1 MSPRLI
7 GREAEMAVLGRALDD
22 AAGTSAV
29 VLLAGEAGVG
39 KSRLVTELGDQASR
53 RGFQVCIGH
62 CVELG
67 EQIWPLAPLREIV
80 AGLVA
85 DLDAT
90 SLGEVLGSARTVLGA
105 LVPDVEDRPAD
116 GPPAA
121 GEPIGELAVGLFR
134 RLARRAPLLLVI
146 EDLHWAD
153 HTTRDLFSLLA
164 GVGRVQPSL
173 LVGTFRDDDVHR
185 RHPLR
190 SLLAEIERHAACARI
205 QTGPLDLA
213 ATTELISA
221 ITSGRGD
228 RASAAQIY
236 RRSGGSPFYIEELVA
251 AADQGVDELPATL
264 RDTILARAATL
275 DSTAQH
281 VLDVIAAAGSTTSGV
296 LLDVCG
302 LGLDDLHRVLDQLYE
317 RALLV
322 VEGEEVR
329 FRHELAREVFDHE
342 LLPGSRA
349 RIHAA
354 LAASL
359 QRRRPG
365 RLGAIARHW
374 FAAQDPSRA
383 LAAYVVAGRQALG
396 VGAAGE
402 AEGHFER
409 ALELWDVVTDASG
422 TTGADHVALLQE
434 TAVAAQ
440 HARHV
445 ERAIA
450 VDLAAVDE
458 LAGTDALREAHVWLH
473 LRDLYRYCDRFDA
486 CAAAIGHALELIP
499 ADPQSAVLVQAL
511 SYASAASLDAGCF
524 AEATEQARQAVAA
537 AEVVGNPEALV
548 HAHYALWL
556 TVYDSG
562 ERQRALDIAQAN
574 LARCS
579 PDTPTDV
586 TLVALTSVHH
596 SLVSLGRRADAIAVA
611 RRAVELARSTGLGGP
626 RASWMACFWLEG
638 LGELGR
644 WDEAE
649 RVTIEVADLTDDL
662 AVDRLLAVVRGTTL
676 IRQGRLAEAR
686 PLIEAAR
693 RRLQQLSWADDLAF
707 TLVPIVMLDAAEG
720 RTDAVINVIDQQLQ
734 RSPGF
739 VEAPQRLVAAGIA
752 VLADHVLATAGGE
765 AHTERTSKARVAAA
779 RWLDLLEHFERTRP
793 PMDTEGRIRTHQAW
807 AHYSRLCGR
816 HDLARWTATVAGWV
830 ELGYRYEE
838 AEARFHLAEAT
849 LSGVE
854 GRSAAARVAAHV
866 ELTRAHSIASDLPAP
881 PLRDRIE
888 GLARRARISL
898 GPTNDGTEMATEPV
912 QDFDLTRRE
921 FEVLALLASG
931 RTNGEI
937 ATELFISP
945 KTASVHVSNIL
956 RKLGVTNRVE
966 AAGIAIRRQVP
977 PVRLPGPQH

>member
-22 AAGTSAV
+22 AADTSAV

-39 KSRLVTELGDQASR
+39 KSRLVTELGDQASC

-85 DLDAT
+85 DLDAS

-105 LVPDVEDRPAD
+105 LLPNVEDRPAD

-121 GEPIGELAVGLFR
+121 GEQIGELAVGLFR
-134 RLARRAPLLLVI
+134 RLARRSPLLLVI

-173 LVGTFRDDDVHR
+173 LVGTFRHDDVHR

-190 SLLAEIERHAACARI
+190 SLLAEIERHAACTRI

-221 ITSGRGD
+221 ITPGRGD
-228 RASAAQIY
+228 RASVAQIH

-264 RDTILARAATL
+264 CDTILARAATL
-275 DSTAQH
+275 DGTAQH

-359 QRRRPG
+359 ERRRPD

-374 FAAQDPSRA
+374 FAAHDPSRA
-383 LAAYVVAGRQALG
+383 LAASVAAGRQALG
-396 VGAAGE
+396 VGAAAE
-402 AEGHFER
+402 AEAHFER
-409 ALELWDVVTDASG
+409 ALELWEVVTDASG
-422 TTGADHVALLQE
+422 TTGTDHVALLQE

-450 VDLAAVDE
+450 VDLRAVDE
-458 LAGTDALREAHVWLH
+458 LAGTDALRQAHVWLH

-486 CAAAIGHALELIP
+486 CAAAVGHALELIP
-499 ADPQSAVLVQAL
+499 ADPPSAVLVQAL
-511 SYASAASLDAGCF
+511 SCASAASLDAGCF
-524 AEATEQARQAVAA
+524 VEAIEQARHAVSV
-537 AEVVGNPEALV
+537 AEVVGDPVALV
-548 HAHYALWL
+548 RAHYSLWE
-556 TVYDSG
+556 TVYVSG
-562 ERQRALDIAQAN
+562 EHQRALDIAQAN
-574 LARCS
+574 LARCG

-586 TLVALTSVHH
+586 TLLALTSVHH
-596 SLVSLGRRADAIAVA
+596 SLVSSGRRAEAIAVA
-611 RRAVELARSTGLGGP
+611 RQAVELARSSGLGGP

-638 LGELGR
+638 LAELGR

-649 RVTIEVADLTDDL
+649 RVTVEVADLTDDL

-686 PLIEAAR
+686 PLVEAAR
-693 RRLQQLSWADDLAF
+693 RRWQQLPWAEDLDF
-707 TLVPIVMLDAAEG
+707 VLVPVVMLDGAEG
-720 RTDAVINVIDQQLQ
+720 RIDAVVTVIDEQLQ

-739 VEAPQRLVAAGIA
+739 VEGPPRLVAAGIA
-752 VLADHVLATAGGE
+752 ALADHVLGTTGE
-765 AHTERTSKARVAAA
+765 AHAERTSEARVAAA
-779 RWLDLLEHFERTRP
+779 RWLDLLEHFERTRSP
-793 PMDTEGRIRTHQAW
+793 VDTEGRIRTHQAW

-838 AEARFHLAEAT
+838 AEARFYLAEAT

-854 GRSAAARVAAHV
+854 GRSAAAHVAAHV

-898 GPTNDGTEMATEPV
+898 GPTNDGTEMTTQPV
-912 QDFDLTRRE
+912 QVFDLTRRE
-921 FEVLALLASG
+921 REVLALVASG

-937 ATELFISP
+937 AAELFIST

-966 AAGIAIRRQVP
+966 AAGVAIRRQVP
-977 PVRLPGPQH
+977 PVRLHGPHR